1 MDYKKLAI
9 ATTLGL
15 GLVAP
20 LATPFSEVGLVAKAN
35 EEVTF
40 YPVPQA
46 DIEASKEYAD
56 IDLKIQ
62 KDKFYS
68 GYTTNNVKNETIF
81 ETWTDDVVT
90 LPLSSTGPVGYI
102 FVTDKEIT
110 KEIAEANLD
119 KATKVSAQFDGVKY
133 IKGTTK
139 VEFPALSKGTSGAD
153 NKKEDKKDD
162 KATNKETDKK
172 VTPTLTNKKDDKKLE
187 STTDKKDNKT
197 PLTSDAKITSVTN
210 KETKVLPKTSAV
222 SEKAKNNNSY
232 LLPLGLATLGL
243 LILSKKIKN

>member
-1 MDYKKLAI
+1 MNYKKLAI

-46 DIEASKEYAD
+46 DIETTKDYAD
-56 IDLKIQ
+56 IHLKMQ

-68 GYTTNNVKNETIF
+68 VYIHNIVKNRTIF
-81 ETWTDDVVT
+81 NSLTGENVT
-90 LPLSSTGPVGYI
+90 LPLSSPRPEGYI

-110 KEIAEANLD
+110 KEIAEANID
-119 KATKVSAQFDGVKY
+119 KATKISAQFNGLYY
-133 IKGTTK
+133 IKNSSK
-139 VEFPALSKGTSGAD
+139 AEFPALSKVTLGAD
-153 NKKEDKKDD
+153 NKKDD
-162 KATNKETDKK
+162 KATNKETDKE

-187 STTDKKDNKT
+187 NTTDKKDSKT

-232 LLPLGLATLGL
+232 LLSLGLATLGL